1 MRDPFQPRQVRSRR
15 GGPAKK
21 PLSQEAIVDVAL
33 ALLGR
38 EGLEGMSLRRV
49 AAELKTGAAS
59 LYAYVESL
67 EELQALVCD
76 RGLGAVKTT
85 GGAKRTWRAR
95 LVELLRSYLL
105 VLLRTP
111 GLAQLAMRTIAVGP
125 NALRIIEALLVLLA
139 EGGVERG
146 TAAWATDLLTLHV
159 TAIAAEQSERR
170 KQAEP
175 LAPVARVIQRISPDR
190 YPMIFAA
197 RAELLSGGPRRL
209 AWSLDVLVEGILK
222 TPRAPDT
229 TGARA
234 AKRKESAG
242 GPSGK

>member
-21 PLSQEAIVDVAL
+21 PLSQAAIVEVAL
-33 ALLGR
+33 ALLAR
-38 EGLEGMSLRRV
+38 EGPGGMSLRKV

-76 RGLGAVKTT
+76 SGLAAVKTT
-85 GGAKRTWRAR
+85 GGAKRPWRER

-125 NALRIIEALLVLLA
+125 NALRIIEALLALLA

-159 TAIAAEQSERR
+159 TAIAAEQSERQ
-170 KQAEP
+170 KQTEP

-197 RAELLSGGPRRL
+197 RAELLGGGSRRL
-209 AWSLDVLVEGILK
+209 AWSLEVLVEGILK
-222 TPRAPDT
+222 MPRAQEA

-234 AKRKESAG
+234 TRRKE
-242 GPSGK
+242 

>member
-1 MRDPFQPRQVRSRR
+1 MRDPFQPRQVTSRR

-33 ALLGR
+33 QLLAR

-76 RGLGAVKTT
+76 RGLGAVRTT
-85 GGAKRTWRAR
+85 GGAKRAWRER

-125 NALRIIEALLVLLA
+125 NALRIIEALLALLA
-139 EGGVERG
+139 EGGVDRG

-170 KQAEP
+170 KQPQP
-175 LAPVARVIQRISPDR
+175 LAPVARVMATISQDR
-190 YPMIFAA
+190 YPRIFAA
-197 RAELLSGGPRRL
+197 RAAMLDGGSRRL
-209 AWSLDVLVEGILK
+209 AWSLEVLVAGVLK
-222 TPRAPDT
+222 TPRAPE
-229 TGARA
+229 ANRA
-234 AKRKESAG
+234 PGNKRKEPAG
-242 GPSGK
+242 G